1 MNTKFLLS
9 SDNNNRNE
17 LLKKKIIHYYIA
29 NGDATIADLGR
40 EMDLSIPTVTKL
52 VAELQDD
59 GYILDFGK
67 QETNGGRKPNI
78 YGLNPA
84 SGYFVGVDMLKDK
97 LNIAAIDF
105 KGDKVQL
112 EENIPY
118 QLEGGLCFGIGFG
131 IFDANNM
138 PILCQ
143 FVSPR
148 YRATAYGIM
157 NMTGVFAGAIIT
169 KLLGESTDAGNL
181 GHDFAMMASLVF
193 VALVVEVIFL
203 RPRTVNMT
211 DK

>member
-67 QETNGGRKPNI
+67 QGTNGGRKPNI

-118 QLEGGLCFGIGFG
+118 QLE
-131 IFDANNM
+131 NT
-138 PILCQ
+138 P
-143 FVSPR
+143 
-148 YRATAYGIM
+148 
-157 NMTGVFAGAIIT
+157 
-169 KLLGESTDAGNL
+169 
-181 GHDFAMMASLVF
+181 ASLEQFCKIIDDFIVS
-193 VALVVEVIFL
+193 LPVERNKILAIGVNITGRVNPASAIVTAFSISKRNPSLRFL
-203 RPRTVNMT
+203 KNGCRRKFSLKTTAGP
-211 DK
+211 